1 MNITAMLR
9 TVFIIVCFLFSIA
22 VSTAR
27 AANFSLS
34 VNASYAFAESGS
46 ATVKQTVRLTN
57 ATSESYASVYFL
69 DLPADASDI
78 KAFDQNGKLE
88 PQIVEE
94 AGNRRLKLPLATQQY
109 GMYQSSQFVITYQ
122 SSTFAQKQGDA
133 WQIVIPALQSSETTA
148 AYSVVMELPK
158 AWGIPRTWSPY
169 SSNGYQWNFDH
180 PPYDRIEVTVS
191 NETVD
196 TPTPPVT
203 VITEEKNEQP
213 YVRGVVIG
221 TFLFVFI
228 FFISRYLNK

>member
-1 MNITAMLR
+1 MFSRLIIFFFLSTIT
-9 TVFIIVCFLFSIA
+9 TTSV
-22 VSTAR
+22 R

-34 VNASYAFAESGS
+34 VNTSYVFAESGS

-78 KAFDQNGKLE
+78 TAFDQNGQLE
-88 PQIVEE
+88 PQVVEE

-109 GMYQSSQFVITYQ
+109 GMNLSSQFIITYQ
-122 SSTFAQKQGDA
+122 SSTFAQKQGDV

-148 AYSVVMELPK
+148 AYTVILEPPP

-169 SSNGYQWNFDH
+169 SPDGYLWNFDH

-191 NETVD
+191 NEPVD
-196 TPTPPVT
+196 TPAPSVT
-203 VITEEKNEQP
+203 VIAEEENKQP
-213 YVRGVVIG
+213 YLPGVVIG
-221 TFLFVFI
+221 AFLFVVI
-228 FFISRYLNK
+228 FFISRSLNK